1 MEASRL
7 DELRQ
12 GIDQLDH
19 KIISLLAERFQLTEE
34 VGIYK
39 AINKLTAQDP
49 GRESKQFDKIAKLAD
64 SKELNPEYAAA
75 IYRSLMDVVIL
86 RHKEIQQ
93 SYEQNSRIG
102 QIEAY

>member
-12 GIDQLDH
+12 NIDQVDREM
-19 KIISLLAERFQLTEE
+19 IELLAKRFQLTEE

-39 AINKLTAQDP
+39 AIHKLSAQDP
-49 GRESKQFDKIAKLAD
+49 SRESKQFDKITKLAN

-75 IYRSLMDVVIL
+75 IYRCLMDVVIA
-86 RHKEIQQ
+86 RHKEIERTHEQ
-93 SYEQNSRIG
+93 SNRIG
-102 QIEAY
+102 QV